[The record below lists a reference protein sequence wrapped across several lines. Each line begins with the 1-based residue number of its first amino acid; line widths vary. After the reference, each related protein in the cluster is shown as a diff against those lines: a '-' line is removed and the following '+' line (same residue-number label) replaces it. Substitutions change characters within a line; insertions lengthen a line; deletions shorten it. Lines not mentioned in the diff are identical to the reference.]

1 MFNFG
6 KPNYFLKGMV
16 ETIMRDPQT
25 GNIVYYDNIAST
37 AALNY
42 TFNLQEIVGG
52 FGNKLA
58 GLLPDTT
65 RLSGTYTSQ
74 GFSLDIKGLQVGSEV
89 EYNAPIPVCEV
100 ITAEGTTL
108 KVTGNPVYG
117 YGQSKSSSAPWALV
131 RVHGAKEYDG
141 TNYGINPE
149 TKEVIGFTATA
160 GLEYDVLY
168 NATSASAQM
177 LVLPDAANPA
187 VVSITQKWG
196 VYATQ
201 NNSVSKGTLQGFLY
215 VVIPTAVLGG
225 DAGINGSQTENATTE
240 FTWQAISSAD
250 NKLAC
255 SSCENAASDLAYY
268 VYAPCDS
275 AVVEVE
281 QLAIL
286 GNGVSVEIGESQQ
299 IPVKYVMPNGSLV
312 QPDFSDLTF
321 NSAEQSVATV
331 DAQGVVKGVTQGDT
345 IVLISLVKS
354 NGTTLQAS
362 CRVSVESN

>member
-16 ETIMRDPQT
+16 EQTMRDPKT

-74 GFSLDIKGLQVGSEV
+74 GFSLDLKALQVGGEV
-89 EYNAPIPVCEV
+89 SFNAAIPVCEV
-100 ITAEGTTL
+100 VTATGTTL
-108 KVTGNPVYG
+108 AITGTPVNS
-117 YGQSKSSSAPWALV
+117 YGQPKSDTNPWAMV
-131 RVHGAKEYDG
+131 REHNATTYSGM
-141 TNYGINPE
+141 NYGIDPA

-160 GLEYDVLY
+160 GVQYDVLY
-168 NATSASAQM
+168 NAQSASAQM
-177 LVLPDAANPA
+177 LALPDAANPA

-215 VVIPTAVLGG
+215 VIIPNAVLGG

-240 FTWQAISSAD
+240 FTWQAISNAD
-250 NKLAC
+250 NTLSCNAC
-255 SSCENAASDLAYY
+255 ANAASDLAYY
-268 VYAPCDS
+268 VYAPCDN
-275 AVVEVE
+275 ATVEVQ

-286 GNGVSVEIGESQQ
+286 GSGVSVAVNGKEQ

-312 QPDFSDLTF
+312 QPNFTDLEFVSGAQNT
-321 NSAEQSVATV
+321 ATV
-331 DAQGVVKGVTQGDT
+331 DANGIVTGVAEGDT
-345 IVLISLVKS
+345 VVTITLTKS
-354 NGTTLQAS
+354 DATTLTAT
-362 CRVSVESN
+362 CNVSVTA